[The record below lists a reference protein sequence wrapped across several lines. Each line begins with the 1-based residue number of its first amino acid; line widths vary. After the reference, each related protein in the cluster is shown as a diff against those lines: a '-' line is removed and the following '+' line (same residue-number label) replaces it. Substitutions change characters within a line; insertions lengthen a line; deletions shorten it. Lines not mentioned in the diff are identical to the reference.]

1 MKKLIALMIASLF
14 IGCLGS
20 EEEDIQVK
28 LNYDHKKQKEYPEAN
43 YNYRGGR
50 RPVLVAKH
58 EIDVRDFQEKY
69 IYDKAILDENLTG
82 TVNVPV
88 NINLEVQ
95 YKNYSFEEPEI
106 HYESGVSDP
115 FKVLFNS
122 APTRTVTIPV
132 AVNPDYPVEED
143 TTDNET
149 EIVTVEETY
158 ILSWSDNFTFRT
170 RATQTQEDTYKAFW
184 DNASN
189 YQWDNI
195 TIGNSDNTTTCDNST
210 IVNSIVDNFDNM
222 SYTFRGL
229 YCNGMYWTF
238 GKCGWGNEIGA
249 HDQVRSKCTC
259 LKTENFNSYTVRPL
273 IGNNN
278 WGGVGKSCSANS
290 QTLKVILGR

>member
-1 MKKLIALMIASLF
+1 MKKILLVCFLSLF

-20 EEEDIQVK
+20 EEEDLQVK
-28 LNYDHKKQKEYPEAN
+28 LEYNHKEDVRQ
-43 YNYRGGR
+43 YRGGR

-58 EIDVRDFQEKY
+58 EIDVRSFQEKY
-69 IYDKAILDENLTG
+69 IYDKTVLDENLTG
-82 TVNVPV
+82 TVMVPV
-88 NINLEVQ
+88 EVDLEVK
-95 YKNYSFEEPEI
+95 YKNYTFEQPEI

-132 AVNPDYPVEED
+132 TVNPDYPVEED

-149 EIVTVEETY
+149 EIVETVEETY
-158 ILSWSDNFTFRT
+158 ILSWSDNFTRNT
-170 RATQTQEDTYKAFW
+170 RPTQTQENTYKAFW

-222 SYTFRGL
+222 SYTFKGL

-238 GKCGWGNEIGA
+238 GKCGWGNEISA
-249 HDQVRSKCTC
+249 FDRSRNDCAC
-259 LKTENFNSYTVRPL
+259 LKTTDVGFTIRPL
-273 IGNNN
+273 IGNTN
-278 WGGVGKSCSANS
+278 WGGVNKSCGSDS

>member
-1 MKKLIALMIASLF
+1 MKKILLVCFLSLF

-20 EEEDIQVK
+20 EEEDLQVK
-28 LNYDHKKQKEYPEAN
+28 LEYNHKEDVRQ
-43 YNYRGGR
+43 YRGGR

-58 EIDVRDFQEKY
+58 EIDVRSFQEKY
-69 IYDKAILDENLTG
+69 IYDKAVLDENLTG
-82 TVNVPV
+82 TVMVPV
-88 NINLEVQ
+88 EVDLEVK
-95 YKNYSFEEPEI
+95 YKNYTFEQPEI

-132 AVNPDYPVEED
+132 TVNPDYPVEED

-149 EIVTVEETY
+149 EIVETVEETY
-158 ILSWSDNFTFRT
+158 ILSWSDNFTRNT
-170 RATQTQEDTYKAFW
+170 RPTQTQENTYKAFW

-222 SYTFRGL
+222 SYTFKGL

-238 GKCGWGNEIGA
+238 GKCGWGNEISA
-249 HDQVRSKCTC
+249 FDRSRNDCAC
-259 LKTENFNSYTVRPL
+259 LKTTDVGFTISPL
-273 IGNNN
+273 IGNTN
-278 WGGVGKSCSANS
+278 WGGVNKSCGSDS

>member
-1 MKKLIALMIASLF
+1 MKKILLVCFLSLF

-20 EEEDIQVK
+20 EEEDLQVK
-28 LNYDHKKQKEYPEAN
+28 LEYNHKEDVRQ
-43 YNYRGGR
+43 YRGGR

-58 EIDVRDFQEKY
+58 EIDVRSFQEKY
-69 IYDKAILDENLTG
+69 IYDKTVLDENLTG
-82 TVNVPV
+82 TVMVPV
-88 NINLEVQ
+88 EVDLEVQ
-95 YKNYSFEEPEI
+95 YKNYSFEEPELY
-106 HYESGVSDP
+106 YESGVSEP

-132 AVNPDYPVEED
+132 TVNPDYPVEED

-149 EIVTVEETY
+149 EIVETIEETY
-158 ILSWSDNFTFRT
+158 ILSWSDNFTRST
-170 RATQTQEDTYKAFW
+170 KPTQTQENTYKAFW

-222 SYTFRGL
+222 SYTFKGL

-238 GKCGWGNEIGA
+238 GKCGWGNEISA
-249 HDQVRSKCTC
+249 FDRSRNDCAC
-259 LKTENFNSYTVRPL
+259 LKTTDVGFTIRPL
-273 IGNNN
+273 IGNTN
-278 WGGVGKSCSANS
+278 WGGVGKSCGSDS

>member
-1 MKKLIALMIASLF
+1 MKKIILVCFLSLF

-20 EEEDIQVK
+20 EEEDLQVK
-28 LNYDHKKQKEYPEAN
+28 LEYKHKEDVRQ
-43 YNYRGGR
+43 YRGGR

-69 IYDKAILDENLTG
+69 IYDKAVLDENLTG
-82 TVNVPV
+82 TVMVPV
-88 NINLEVQ
+88 EIDLEVQ
-95 YKNYSFEEPEI
+95 YKNYSFEEPEL
-106 HYESGVSDP
+106 HYESGVSEP

-132 AVNPDYPVEED
+132 TVNPDYPVEED

-149 EIVTVEETY
+149 EIVETIEETF
-158 ILSWSDNFTFRT
+158 ILSWSDNFTRNVKP
-170 RATQTQEDTYKAFW
+170 TQSQENTYKAFW

-210 IVNSIVDNFDNM
+210 IVNSIVDNIDNT
-222 SYTFRGL
+222 SYNFKGL
-229 YCNGMYWTF
+229 YCNGLYWTF
-238 GKCGWGNEIGA
+238 GKCGWGNEISA
-249 HDQVRSKCTC
+249 FDRSRSDCAC
-259 LKTENFNSYTVRPL
+259 LKTTDVGFTIRPL
-273 IGNNN
+273 IGNTN
-278 WGGVGKSCSANS
+278 WGGVGRSCGSDS

>member
-1 MKKLIALMIASLF
+1 MKKILLVCFLSLF

-20 EEEDIQVK
+20 EEEDLQVK
-28 LNYDHKKQKEYPEAN
+28 LEYNHKEDVRQ
-43 YNYRGGR
+43 YRGGR

-58 EIDVRDFQEKY
+58 EIDVRSFQEKY
-69 IYDKAILDENLTG
+69 IYDKTVLDENLTG
-82 TVNVPV
+82 TVMVPV
-88 NINLEVQ
+88 EVDLEVQ
-95 YKNYSFEEPEI
+95 YKNYSFEEPELY
-106 HYESGVSDP
+106 YESGVSEP

-132 AVNPDYPVEED
+132 TVNPDYPVEED

-149 EIVTVEETY
+149 EIVETVEETY
-158 ILSWSDNFTFRT
+158 ILSWSDNFTRNT
-170 RATQTQEDTYKAFW
+170 RPTQTQENTYKAFW

-222 SYTFRGL
+222 SYTFKGL

-238 GKCGWGNEIGA
+238 GKYGWGNEISA
-249 HDQVRSKCTC
+249 FDRSRNDCAC
-259 LKTENFNSYTVRPL
+259 LKTTDVGFTIRPL
-273 IGNNN
+273 IGNTN
-278 WGGVGKSCSANS
+278 WGGVGKSCGSDS